1 MYDMEA
7 KTRPQPDAVQQQQI
21 QALLANLEELTCQ
34 NEKLWKTM
42 EAQNTECWRTSEKQN
57 EDELNS
63 QANRR
68 DRTAGEDS
76 IMMEN
81 KLRNMRKEMD
91 KLKSS
96 MKEKGKENLDG
107 MIRRTDS
114 PFTTE
119 VLNHL
124 LPLKFCLP

>member
-1 MYDMEA
+1 MES
-7 KTRPQPDAVQQQQI
+7 
-21 QALLANLEELTCQ
+21 
-34 NEKLWKTM
+34 
-42 EAQNTECWRTSEKQN
+42 QNTECWRTSEKQN

-107 MIRRTDS
+107 MIHSKDGLT
-114 PFTTE
+114 
-119 VLNHL
+119 VHY
-124 LPLKFCLP
+124 